1 MQNNIYFDHA
11 STTQVHD
18 EVLKTYKKLLDE
30 HFANSEALYSLGS
43 QLANLQEQSRQFI
56 AKAFN
61 VKKEEVIFTSGASE
75 ANNIAIKGLCFAH
88 QNRKHLITTYIEH
101 SSVFN
106 AFKQLEMMF
115 GFQVDYLHLK
125 DGVLDFE
132 ELKRCLRKDTL
143 LVSVMYVNNELGTL
157 QDIKR
162 IKDYIK
168 KHSNA
173 YIHVDCVQALGKLPI
188 DLRDIDLATFS
199 AHKIN
204 GLKGSGLL
212 VKKQHVKLLP
222 LISGG
227 QQEYGIHGGTSNSLV
242 NILFAKT
249 LRIALQQQALNQI
262 HIQHLS
268 NYLLQQLKKLPVK
281 INRSV
286 SSVDFI
292 VSITT
297 MIKSEIMINAL
308 NQKGI
313 YVSGRSTCSSK
324 DVRPSRVLLDFGL
337 TEEEALK
344 TIRISFGKSNTIEE
358 IDIFV
363 TCLREI
369 MDKYA
374 TD

>member
-56 AKAFN
+56 AKAFS
-61 VKKEEVIFTSGASE
+61 VKKEEVIFTGGASE
-75 ANNIAIKGLCFAH
+75 ANNIAIKGVCFAH
-88 QNRKHLITTYIEH
+88 QNRKHLITTHIEH

-106 AFKQLEMMF
+106 AFKQLETMF

-125 DGVLDFE
+125 DGVLDIE

-157 QDIKR
+157 QDIKQ
-162 IKDYIK
+162 IKDYVK

-188 DLRDIDLATFS
+188 DLKDIDLATFS

-249 LRIALQQQALNQI
+249 LRIALQQQASNQI
-262 HIQHLS
+262 HIQRLS
-268 NYLLQQLKKLPVK
+268 NYLLHQLETLPVK
-281 INRSV
+281 INRSAN
-286 SSVDFI
+286 SVDFI

-297 MIKSEIMINAL
+297 RIKSEIMINAL
-308 NQKGI
+308 NEKGI

-324 DVRPSRVLLDFGL
+324 DTKPSRVLLDFGL
-337 TEEEALK
+337 TEAEALK

-358 IDIFV
+358 IDIFIKN
-363 TCLREI
+363 LKEI
-369 MDKYA
+369 IDKYA

>member
-157 QDIKR
+157 QDIKQ

-249 LRIALQQQALNQI
+249 LRIALQQQAFNQI